1 MIRLTRFG
9 FHYLEQL
16 FYILGV
22 EIHVLNENSKET
34 MEQELVRDM
43 IAIVSSFSGKLYG
56 MRSNKRKRILSYVKK
71 ATIRKNHDNIG

>member
-16 FYILGV
+16 FSILGV

-71 ATIRKNHDNIG
+71 AII